1 LSDAAARIRHR
12 KRIHGYVPHHTKEY
26 IARQAL
32 KRKERVVQETN
43 KALSNEGRHQSVT
56 VAAPDSLP
64 NASPCALPFNLPEVG
79 YHDDFWKVLVDAARS
94 YAPEPQHSQ
103 DVPPALSLP
112 FATMPGYDTSSS
124 IQPFSMQ
131 PTAQLQPF
139 PTPSD
144 FSIDYSNFLGPPL
157 DAMLSQ
163 GQSFGE
169 LITGD
174 YGMPSYNEFL
184 NVLPQ

>member
-1 LSDAAARIRHR
+1 M
-12 KRIHGYVPHHTKEY
+12 
-26 IARQAL
+26 
-32 KRKERVVQETN
+32 KERAVQETN
-43 KALSNEGRHQSVT
+43 EALPNESRHQLVT
-56 VAAPDSLP
+56 PATPDSLP
-64 NASPCALPFNLPEVG
+64 NASPCVLPFNLPEYA
-79 YHDDFWKVLVDAARS
+79 YHDDFWKVLVDATRS

-144 FSIDYSNFLGPPL
+144 FSTDCSNFLGPHL
-157 DAMLSQ
+157 DAMLPQ
-163 GQSFGE
+163 GQSFEE

-174 YGMPSYNEFL
+174 YGMPPYNDFL
-184 NVLPQ
+184 NLLPQ

>member
-1 LSDAAARIRHR
+1 M
-12 KRIHGYVPHHTKEY
+12 PHHTKEY
-26 IARQAL
+26 LARQAL
-32 KRKERVVQETN
+32 KRKERAVQETN
-43 KALSNEGRHQSVT
+43 EAPSDESRHQPVT
-56 VAAPDSLP
+56 PAAPDGLP
-64 NASPCALPFNLPEVG
+64 NASPCAPPFNLPEFG
-79 YHDDFWKVLVDAARS
+79 YHDDFWKVLVDVARS
-94 YAPEPQHSQ
+94 YTPEPQHSQ

-139 PTPSD
+139 PTPLD
-144 FSIDYSNFLGPPL
+144 FTTDYSNFLGPHL
-157 DAMLSQ
+157 DPMLSQ

-169 LITGD
+169 LLTGD
-174 YGMPSYNEFL
+174 YGMPPYNDFL